1 MLGQYIRALKARHIS
16 YKVISKTTETH
27 LHKNEMVLLTMCN
40 KFRLNAL
47 KNYMNLNKHIYNNYR
62 LILDESDQYIDS
74 IKHRDVF
81 KHAKYVLHVTATP
94 FRYTKNIDSENQID
108 KTIILKTDNNYVGL
122 NDVNIIEIIAPP
134 NIPIK
139 VHVHQ
144 IIRNDFMLKPSGI
157 MLINCFPFVKTMKQR
172 ALEISTEHFNVP
184 VVVIS
189 SNKYMYINGIVQIL
203 KINNIQKLFDQFNHY
218 HHVIFIANRLS
229 NRGINYTNSEY
240 SRHVTHQISL
250 QNNCTGFIQKC
261 RIFGLRP
268 DPTERPSI
276 YCLVKKQG
284 YIMKL
289 KDKIENITNKFLN
302 NGQEHIIVS
311 HYENLTVVQ
320 LKKMCK
326 ENQLTKYSK
335 LKKAQL
341 IELLT
346 QHNIAV

>member
-1 MLGQYIRALKARHIS
+1 
-16 YKVISKTTETH
+16 
-27 LHKNEMVLLTMCN
+27 
-40 KFRLNAL
+40 
-47 KNYMNLNKHIYNNYR
+47 
-62 LILDESDQYIDS
+62 
-74 IKHRDVF
+74 
-81 KHAKYVLHVTATP
+81 LHVTATP